1 MSLPPDCQLL
11 RQSHA
16 PASTFLWEFPTVLE
30 QALWPFL
37 PWRLGPPLRRL
48 QLTSSHLLGW
58 WEGEKDDTE
67 SHESISVSGADPG
80 LTDGFITGVRGVRH
94 GQCPQLQSLLALPLL
109 LDSASFLSIS
119 ACGTSPRGHSILLAW
134 GEAEG
139 TGTEPAPETACSSRP
154 HRCSLLLQVDRHR
167 SEAGQG

>member
-1 MSLPPDCQLL
+1 MPQPLL
-11 RQSHA
+11 SCGNSRQCWSKHSG
-16 PASTFLWEFPTVLE
+16 PSCRGVLGH
-30 QALWPFL
+30 PYVDSS
-37 PWRLGPPLRRL
+37 
-48 QLTSSHLLGW
+48 SSHLLGW

-67 SHESISVSGADPG
+67 SHESISVSGVDPG
-80 LTDGFITGVRGVRH
+80 LTDGFITGVRGVWH

-109 LDSASFLSIS
+109 LDGASFLSIS

-154 HRCSLLLQVDRHR
+154 HRCSLPLQVDRHC